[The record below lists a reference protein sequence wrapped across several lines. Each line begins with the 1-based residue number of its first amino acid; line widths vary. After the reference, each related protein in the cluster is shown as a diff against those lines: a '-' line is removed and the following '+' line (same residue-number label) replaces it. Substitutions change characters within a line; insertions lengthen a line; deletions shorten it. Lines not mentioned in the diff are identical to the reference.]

1 MGASTFV
8 GDGVLGHILGKRVL
22 GHILGLLRARTD
34 VGKGLW
40 GGGVG
45 SLTFGGE
52 SGLRGCGD

>member
-40 GGGVG
+40 GGVWGP
-45 SLTFGGE
+45 
-52 SGLRGCGD
+52 